1 MAKKKALVY
10 LYTGTGAG
18 KTTAALGVCMRT
30 VGHGLRATVVQ
41 FMKGR
46 KDIGEYKI
54 QEKLKPNFELYQFG
68 RPEFIDLRNP
78 SKKDIDLAQK
88 GLKFVEEKVLKNPP
102 HLLVLDEINLA
113 VAAGLLNLKQVLSLL
128 DKIPAQTTVFLTG
141 RFAPPEL
148 IARADTATEMVMIKH
163 VLEKKGIPAKK
174 GIQY

>member
-1 MAKKKALVY
+1 MKKKALVY

-18 KTTAALGVCMRT
+18 KTTAALGACLRT
-30 VGHGLRATVVQ
+30 AGWGLRAVVVQ

-46 KDIGEYKI
+46 KEIGEYKI
-54 QEKLKPNFELYQFG
+54 QEKLKPFFELHQFG

-78 SKKDIDLAQK
+78 AKKDINWAQK
-88 GLKFVEEKVLKNPP
+88 GLQFVEKEVLKNPP

-113 VAAGLLNLKQVLSLL
+113 AAVGLVNIKQVLALL
-128 DKIPAQTTVFLTG
+128 DKIPAKTTVFMTG
-141 RFAPPEL
+141 RFAPSEF